1 MILFRSPIFILVIG
15 LLLIT
20 SACDSFLDVNE
31 DPTSPEDVPEHLL
44 LSGALSSFSFNVIG
58 NDPARITSL
67 WTQQTAFTGIPPSD
81 DNYFVDAS
89 TVNNLWNFTYSE
101 VLNNTRALQELAEE
115 NENPVYAG
123 LAKVIHAWAFSIL
136 TDHWDEIPYTEAFNP
151 LPEGTSSPAYDSQEF
166 VYSEVFRLLEE
177 ALDDLAAYD
186 ADNPAYDELTNHDLL
201 YGGDLERWEAMIHTL
216 LARFHL
222 RLSEAPGEST
232 EGRAQAALD
241 ALAAGGFADNSED
254 ADFQYYNS
262 DGEENPWY
270 QFAIDGKWDT
280 RNQLSSHYIG
290 LLEEL
295 DDPRLPI
302 QARPA
307 GAVNNLG
314 IVPGFSPDGEPEY
327 IGHDNGEEG
336 DGARF
341 YSSIGEFYS
350 AADAPLTWISH
361 AEARFIEAEATMLVS
376 GAAAAQE
383 AYEAGIRASMEKLG
397 VEDAE
402 IDAYIA
408 ARGDLA
414 AAEDP
419 LEEIITQKYIAN
431 FLNYE
436 VYNDWR
442 RTGLPELEPAADP
455 YTPSGEIPVRFPYP
469 NSELSGN
476 AANVEGTG
484 VPAGFP
490 ALDIPVWWDTT
501 D

>member
-115 NENPVYAG
+115 HENPVSAG
-123 LAKVIHAWAFSIL
+123 LPTLTRRSAFSIL
-136 TDHWDEIPYTEAFNP
+136 TDHCDELPYPEAFTP
-151 LPEGTSSPAYDSQEF
+151 RPEGTSSPAYGSQEF
-166 VYSEVFRLLEE
+166 VYSEGFRLLED

-241 ALAAGGFADNSED
+241 RSE
-254 ADFQYYNS
+254 
-262 DGEENPWY
+262 EH
-270 QFAIDGKWDT
+270 T
-280 RNQLSSHYIG
+280 
-290 LLEEL
+290 
-295 DDPRLPI
+295 
-302 QARPA
+302 
-307 GAVNNLG
+307 
-314 IVPGFSPDGEPEY
+314 
-327 IGHDNGEEG
+327 
-336 DGARF
+336 
-341 YSSIGEFYS
+341 
-350 AADAPLTWISH
+350 
-361 AEARFIEAEATMLVS
+361 
-376 GAAAAQE
+376 
-383 AYEAGIRASMEKLG
+383 
-397 VEDAE
+397 
-402 IDAYIA
+402 
-408 ARGDLA
+408 
-414 AAEDP
+414 
-419 LEEIITQKYIAN
+419 
-431 FLNYE
+431 
-436 VYNDWR
+436 
-442 RTGLPELEPAADP
+442 
-455 YTPSGEIPVRFPYP
+455 
-469 NSELSGN
+469 SELQSRGHI
-476 AANVEGTG
+476 V
-484 VPAGFP
+484 
-490 ALDIPVWWDTT
+490 
-501 D
+501 